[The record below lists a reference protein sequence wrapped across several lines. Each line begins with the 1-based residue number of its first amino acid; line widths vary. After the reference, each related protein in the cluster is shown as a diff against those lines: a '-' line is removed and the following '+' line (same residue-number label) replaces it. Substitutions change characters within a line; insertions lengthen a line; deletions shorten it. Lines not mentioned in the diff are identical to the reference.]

1 MFGRDLKLRLQEDYR
16 RLRAWM
22 GYEASTTGGL
32 QEASCL
38 GGI

>member
-1 MFGRDLKLRLQEDYR
+1 MLGRDMKLRLQEDYR
-16 RLRAWM
+16 RLRAWT
-22 GYEASTTGGL
+22 GFEATITGGL